1 MVSREFSVTTRGV
14 HLLPTSK
21 YERSKVLTSS
31 ASLSYLNI
39 LLHYIDGSINRELDE
54 YYTTAIRKTCVK
66 VIDEV

>member
-1 MVSREFSVTTRGV
+1 MSTRGV

-31 ASLSYLNI
+31 DSLSYLNI
-39 LLHYIDGSINRELDE
+39 LVHYFDRFRNRGLDE
-54 YYTTAIRKTCVK
+54 YYTTAIRKTSVN